1 MSCEITRGFGKG
13 CNDSIGG
20 VKEIYFGNWST
31 ITTAGITYDAG
42 GSVDALPTATIF
54 KYVPHQNTAN
64 WVEETTASIE
74 TGSVFF
80 TSTISLSLKG
90 LSQVKQKE
98 LQSLAFGRWVI
109 FVRDSNDNIWMIG
122 TYEGCLMNGGNGSTG
137 AAKGDLN
144 GYTLTLVSE
153 DKYRAPRLQ
162 DYDEVPFDNF
172 AGITV
177 EDN

>member
-1 MSCEITRGFGKG
+1 V
-13 CNDSIGG
+13 IGQQSQLL
-20 VKEIYFGNWST
+20 VSHMMLVVQLMVY
-31 ITTAGITYDAG
+31 
-42 GSVDALPTATIF
+42 
-54 KYVPHQNTAN
+54 QQQQ
-64 WVEETTASIE
+64 
-74 TGSVFF
+74 F
-80 TSTISLSLKG
+80 TVSLSLKG
-90 LSQVKQKE
+90 LSQTKQKE
-98 LQSLAFGRWVI
+98 LQALAFGRWVI

-153 DKYRAPRLQ
+153 DKYRAPRLES
-162 DYDEVPFDNF
+162 YTTVPFDNF